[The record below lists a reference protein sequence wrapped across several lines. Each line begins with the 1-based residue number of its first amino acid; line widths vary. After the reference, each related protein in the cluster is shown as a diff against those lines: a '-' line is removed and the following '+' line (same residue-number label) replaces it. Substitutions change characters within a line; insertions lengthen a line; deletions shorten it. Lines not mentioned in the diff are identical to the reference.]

1 MTRVLRSEI
10 AEQPAPL
17 STVASSDGTVWTRYL
32 HRDVDRWYGV
42 HHVHGKR
49 PVMLARTWPEL
60 AASGDLTVLSEPV
73 ECGIRSEW
81 SLNGHPLDD
90 LAAIP
95 NDRLQGITTPKISDK
110 LFSRVRGIHDLTD
123 HELDVVSA
131 IAAHYPHGGW
141 DTRDVVSAYRRG
153 IADGKT
159 AA

>member
-1 MTRVLRSEI
+1 MTRVLRSTI
-10 AEQPAPL
+10 APQPAPG
-17 STVASSDGTVWTRYL
+17 SIVTDTDGTAWTRHL
-32 HRDVDRWYGV
+32 HGDVDRWYGCAPTDR
-42 HHVHGKR
+42 GR
-49 PVMLARTWPEL
+49 PTMLARTWETL
-60 AASGDLTVLSEPV
+60 AASGDLTVLHEPG
-73 ECGIRSEW
+73 ERGIRSEW
-81 SLNGHPLDD
+81 TLNGH